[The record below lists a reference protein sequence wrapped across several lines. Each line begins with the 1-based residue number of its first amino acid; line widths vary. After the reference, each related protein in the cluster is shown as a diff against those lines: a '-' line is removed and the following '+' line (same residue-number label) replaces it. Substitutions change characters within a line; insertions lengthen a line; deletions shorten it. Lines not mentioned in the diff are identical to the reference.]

1 MKRKITTKLLQWKDK
16 LKRQPLLLYGARQVG
31 KTYVINDFGQNH
43 YDNIIYVNFET
54 NSAVAADF
62 NTDISPQHIINCLE
76 IFYKQKISPKKTLI
90 VFDEI
95 QYCERALTSLKYF
108 CENAPEYDIIAAGS
122 LLGVALKREKYSFP
136 VGKVDLLH
144 MYPLDMEEFL
154 WAMGRG
160 SLTEEIRACF
170 KENKPLSP
178 MLHEAAIGLYKE
190 YLIIGGMP
198 AVINEYCRNHR
209 LWDAA
214 NEQSRIMD
222 TYIAD
227 MAKYASAQE
236 TTKIMAAFGSILAQ
250 LAKDNRKFQYKIVQ
264 RGGSASMF
272 GVSID
277 WLCAAGLVIK
287 CTKVEHGQLP
297 LAVYQDVSSFKLYMG
312 DVGLLTF
319 KSGMPAHNILTPI
332 ETNNTF
338 IGAITENYV
347 ACQLRVNWKE
357 FYYWDSTHTAEIDF
371 VIQDQEKIIPIEVKS
386 SVHIKSR
393 SLSVYREKYKPAY
406 LIRISAKNFGFE
418 NNIKS
423 VPLYSVFCIEAVMP

>member
-1 MKRKITTKLLQWKDK
+1 MKRKISTKLLQWKNK
-16 LKRQPLLLYGARQVG
+16 EMRQPLLLYGARQVG
-31 KTYVINDFGQNH
+31 KTYVINDFGRDN

-54 NSAVAADF
+54 NSAIAADF
-62 NTDISPQHIINCLE
+62 NTDISPHHIINCLE
-76 IFYKQKISPKKTLI
+76 IFYKEKIIPKKTLI

-108 CENAPEYDIIAAGS
+108 CEDAPEYHIIAAGS

-154 WAMGRG
+154 WAMGREA
-160 SLTEEIRACF
+160 LAEEIHACF
-170 KENKPLSP
+170 KENKPLP
-178 MLHEAAIGLYKE
+178 AMLHEAAIGLYKE

-198 AVINEYCRNHR
+198 AVINVYCTHHR
-209 LWDAA
+209 LLDAA
-214 NEQSRIMD
+214 NEQSKIID

-227 MAKYASAQE
+227 MAKYALPEE
-236 TTKIMAAFGSILAQ
+236 TTKIMATFQSIPAQ

-264 RGGSASMF
+264 RGGSVSMF

-297 LAVYQDVSSFKLYMG
+297 LSVYQDLSSFKLYMG

-319 KSGMPAHNILTPI
+319 KSGMPAHNILTTI

-338 IGAITENYV
+338 IGALTENYV
-347 ACQLRVNWKE
+347 ASQLRVNWRE
-357 FYYWDSTHTAEIDF
+357 VYYWDSTHTAEIDF
-371 VIQDQEKIIPIEVKS
+371 VIQDQEQVIPIEVKAS
-386 SVHIKSR
+386 IHTKSR
-393 SLSVYREKYKPAY
+393 SLSVYRQKYKPGFV
-406 LIRISAKNFGFE
+406 IRISAKNFGLE
-418 NNIKS
+418 NSIKA
-423 VPLYSVFCIEAVMP
+423 VPLYAVFCIEHGKH